1 MDFDALL
8 LSRLQ
13 FAFTIAF
20 HILFPAFTIG
30 LAAYLAVLEGLW
42 LATKRQAFMTLY
54 LFWVKIFALSFG
66 MGVVSG
72 VVLSYQF
79 GTNWSEFIR
88 LTGGVIGPL
97 LAYEVLTA
105 FFLEASFLGVMLF
118 GWKKVG
124 PRLHFAATVLV
135 AIGTTISAFWI
146 LSANSWMQTPQ
157 GFQIMADGRFEAT
170 DYWQVIFNP
179 SFPSRLAHMLLAAFI
194 TTGLVVGAVSA
205 YRLLKD
211 RAAGVKTEGWS
222 ESRISL
228 VMAVGLIAVLAPMQ
242 LVVGH
247 ESGMVAHKYQPSKTA
262 AIEGYWETRADQ
274 PLHLFGIPDRGAQ
287 KNHLQVS
294 VPGIGN
300 LIQGVPKDEVIKGL
314 DSYAREDQPPPLIPF
329 FAFRIMVGLGLL
341 MIGLGAWGAV
351 LIWRKRIFDSP
362 WFLRFALVMGPSGF
376 LAVLAGWMVT
386 EVGRQPW
393 LVYGV
398 LRTRDAVSPVTT
410 GEVAISLTAYVLVYS
425 IVFTAGAIFILR
437 LMAEGPV
444 AAKTEPAP
452 RGQRAPGTP
461 LAKAPEDTTPGDD
474 GPDGVLGGPK

>member
-1 MDFDALL
+1 MELDALL

-13 FAFTIAF
+13 FAFTVAF

-30 LAAYLAVLEGLW
+30 LAAFLAVLEGLW
-42 LATKRQAFMTLY
+42 LWTKRDAFKVLY

-124 PRLHFAATVLV
+124 PRLHFLATVLV
-135 AIGTTISAFWI
+135 AVGTSISAFWI

-157 GFQIMADGRFEAT
+157 GFQIMADGTFEAT
-170 DYWQVIFNP
+170 NFMEVIFNP
-179 SFPSRLAHMLLAAFI
+179 SLPTRLAHMLLAAFL
-194 TTGLVVGAVSA
+194 TTGLVVGAASA
-205 YRLLKD
+205 YRVLKE
-211 RAAGVKTEGWS
+211 RAKGSVEGWT
-222 ESRISL
+222 ESRIAL
-228 VMAVGLIAVLAPMQ
+228 VMAVGLIAVLAPLQ

-247 ESGMVAHKYQPSKTA
+247 LSGEVTHKYQPAKTA

-274 PLHLFGIPDRGAQ
+274 PLHLFGIPDRDAQ
-287 KNHLQVS
+287 KNHFQVS
-294 VPGIGN
+294 IPGIGN
-300 LIQGVPKDEVIKGL
+300 AVQNLPRDEVILGL
-314 DSYAREDQPPPLIPF
+314 DAWPREDQPPPFIPF
-329 FAFRIMVGLGLL
+329 FGFRIMVGLGLL
-341 MIGLGAWGAV
+341 MIVLGAAGAF
-351 LIWRKRIFDSP
+351 LIWRRKLFETP
-362 WFLRFALVMGPSGF
+362 WFLRFCVVMGPSGF
-376 LAVLAGWMVT
+376 IAVLAGWMVT

-393 LVYGV
+393 VVQGV

-410 GEVAISLTAYVLVYS
+410 GEVATSLIAYILVYS
-425 IVFTAGAIFILR
+425 LVFTAGALFILR

-444 AAKTEPAP
+444 AGAAEPAP
-452 RGQRAPGTP
+452 RQDRAPGSA
-461 LAKAPEDTTPGDD
+461 LAKAPADTTPGDA
-474 GPDGVLGGPK
+474 